1 MLSGPNDLE
10 AFACLMAFLVLSE
23 EKLGSPLL
31 ERDFFLRVRIRAV
44 LDDECLTMEVNCLL
58 NLVAIFLASET
69 ILPLKVMDWLDG
81 AGWPLLSDL
90 TVFHSFGK
98 PTWRLKVARCSSH
111 LVHLCSSTIRYM
123 SAMSS
128 VIQGDCGSEALSKSR
143 SAASSTAKQEETW
156 LDFRNSA

>member
-10 AFACLMAFLVLSE
+10 AFACLIAFLVLSE
-23 EKLGSPLL
+23 VKLGSPLL
-31 ERDFFLRVRIRAV
+31 ERDFILRVRIRAV

-69 ILPLKVMDWLDG
+69 VLALKVMDWLDG

-90 TVFHSFGK
+90 TVFHSFGN

-111 LVHLCSSTIRYM
+111 LVRLCSSTVRCM
-123 SAMSS
+123 SAVSS
-128 VIQGDCGSEALSKSR
+128 AIRGDCGSSPE
-143 SAASSTAKQEETW
+143 
-156 LDFRNSA
+156 